1 MLALLLAQFPA
12 GGQVFDTYSGEEL
25 FEQFCASC
33 HGVGGKGDGPVASAI
48 PVNMPNLTHLS
59 EDNGGQFPEEY
70 LRTVIDGRYVVTLH
84 GTRYMPIW
92 GYEFWVAQ
100 GADPAAALLVELI
113 MDNLVD
119 YIESIQDARSELQ
132 P

>member
-1 MLALLLAQFPA
+1 MAALLLANFA
-12 GGQVFDTYSGEEL
+12 AIAQVFDTYSGEEL

-33 HGVGGKGDGPVASAI
+33 HGLRGIGDGPVAETL
-48 PVNMPNLTHLS
+48 PVDMPDLTRLS
-59 EDNGGQFPEEY
+59 KDNGGHFPEEY
-70 LRTVIDGRYVVTLH
+70 LRTVIDGRYVVALH

-100 GADPAAALLVELI
+100 GADFEAAMMVEVI
-113 MDNLVD
+113 VDNLVG
-119 YIESIQDARSELQ
+119 YIKSIQDARSELQ